1 MKKKRYLVISLV
13 LILALGLPIV
23 TTALGDDKT
32 DGDIGFK
39 NTMDTVSEFI

>member
-13 LILALGLPIV
+13 LILALGLQIV

-32 DGDIGFK
+32 DGDIGFN

>member
-32 DGDIGFK
+32 DGDIGFN

>member
-32 DGDIGFK
+32 DGDIGFN
-39 NTMDTVSEFI
+39 NTMDIVSEFI